1 VIHTHDEYFLWEKK
15 REGQLVFHT
24 CKEQKIN
31 DEVYVYDGKKVAV
44 NLPVVS
50 FESNHI
56 YVFHLFRIYFKKI
69 NKKKYN

>member
-31 DEVYVYDGKKVAV
+31 DEVYVYDGKTVAV

-50 FESNHI
+50 I
-56 YVFHLFRIYFKKI
+56 
-69 NKKKYN
+69 